1 MAPVPPA
8 GGCEGSGVIALALLR
23 HSELPLASS
32 EGSGVTVV
40 LTTLHAVIR
49 WGKTGGKT
57 GEGSAQCPEESLC

>member
-1 MAPVPPA
+1 M
-8 GGCEGSGVIALALLR
+8 IALALLR

-57 GEGSAQCPEESLC
+57 GDCVDCQGGGAGGALSDLKSGSP